1 MLLFKPIH
9 VPLILSGEKDQTR
22 RKWKKARA
30 KVGAIHLAK
39 IKMLSREYFA
49 RLEILAVYEER
60 LGDISEEDA
69 RAEGYPTQYDY
80 LVAFQK
86 INHISDDDF
95 SDVLKM
101 MVYVVHFTVVK

>member
-1 MLLFKPIH
+1 MSKQVVI
-9 VPLILSGEKDQTR
+9 
-22 RKWKKARA
+22 
-30 KVGAIHLAK
+30 VGAG
-39 IKMLSREYFA
+39 
-49 RLEILAVYEER
+49 VGG

-95 SDVLKM
+95 TDMLKT
-101 MVYVVHFTVVK
+101 VVWVVHFKVVE

>member
-9 VPLILSGEKDQTR
+9 VPLILYGEKDQTR

-30 KVGAIHLAK
+30 RVGSIHLAK
-39 IKMLSREYFA
+39 VKMLSREYFA

-95 SDVLKM
+95 TDMLKT
-101 MVYVVHFTVVK
+101 VVWVVHFKVVE

>member
-1 MLLFKPIH
+1 MPFKPIH
-9 VPLILSGEKDQTR
+9 VPLILAGEKVQTR
-22 RKWKKARA
+22 RSWKKARA

-39 IKMLSREYFA
+39 VQMLSKEYFA
-49 RLEILAVYEER
+49 RLLILAVYEER

-69 RAEGYPTQYDY
+69 RAEGYPTKYDY

-95 SDVLKM
+95 TDMLKM
-101 MVYVVHFTVVK
+101 MVFVVKFKVVE